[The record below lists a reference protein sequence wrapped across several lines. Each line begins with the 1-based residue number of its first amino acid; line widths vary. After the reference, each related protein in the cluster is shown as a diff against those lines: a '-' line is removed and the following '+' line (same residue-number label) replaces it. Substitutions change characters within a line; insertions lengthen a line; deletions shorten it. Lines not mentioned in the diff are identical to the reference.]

1 MSNYRADMIDCKPR
15 FEFTADSD
23 EPCNK
28 AGIALW
34 VYSTDRRGETVDV
47 IVRQRF
53 DSFDAAYAMDEL
65 IRVAFQAGCTR
76 GEIRVRDAILS
87 AVRPYTA

>member
-1 MSNYRADMIDCKPR
+1 MSADLIDCKPQ
-15 FEFTADSD
+15 FSFVADSA
-23 EPCNK
+23 EPDNK
-28 AGIALW
+28 AGIARW
-34 VYSTDRRGETVDV
+34 AYTTERRGETVDV

-76 GEIRVRDAILS
+76 GEIRVRDAVLS
-87 AVRPYTA
+87 ALRPYTA